1 MQQTPKSGNAAAKR
15 RYKGMEKAWNIQG
28 EPLALMLTN
37 VPKRCPLRI
46 KYDKLKLE
54 LRGGD
59 VHDALEA

>member
-1 MQQTPKSGNAAAKR
+1 MQQKPNPGNAAAKR
-15 RYKGMEKAWNIQG
+15 RYKGMEKAWNVQG

-54 LRGGD
+54 LRGD
-59 VHDALEA
+59 SHDDMET